1 MINPM
6 RNPNSVALL
15 MGVDPGISG
24 AIAFWFPDQP
34 DQIVVQDVPVVD
46 GQLDPVTLAR
56 RIDQMRPTLAV
67 VEKVHAMPKQ
77 GVSSTFKFG
86 MAYGMV
92 LGVIA
97 TQKIPL
103 HLVTPARW
111 KKAFNLSAD
120 KEQSRALALRLW
132 PGCDEFGLKKSH
144 GKAEAALIAR
154 YGVQLL
160 DRREAA

>member
-1 MINPM
+1 MMNAL
-6 RNPNSVALL
+6 RNPN
-15 MGVDPGISG
+15 GVPCILGADPGSSG

-34 DQIVVQDVPVVD
+34 DHIVVQDVPVVD
-46 GQLDPVTLAR
+46 GQLDPITLAR
-56 RIDQMRPTLAV
+56 RIDQMKPTLAV
-67 VEKVHAMPKQ
+67 VERVHAMPKQ

-97 TQKIPL
+97 TQRIPL

-111 KKAFNLSAD
+111 KKVFNLSAD
-120 KEQSRALALRLW
+120 KEEARALAIRLW
-132 PGCDEFGLKKSH
+132 PGCDQFSRKMDH
-144 GKAEAALIAR
+144 GRAEASLLAR

-160 DRREAA
+160 QREAA